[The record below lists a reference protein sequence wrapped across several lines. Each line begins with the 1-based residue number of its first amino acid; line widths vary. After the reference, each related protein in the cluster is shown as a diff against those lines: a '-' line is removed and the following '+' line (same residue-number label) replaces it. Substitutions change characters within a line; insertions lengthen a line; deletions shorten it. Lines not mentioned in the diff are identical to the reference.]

1 MRNNGLVLRTLGLAT
16 LKTTLDC
23 QSCKTWSTSP
33 IQRNSSLKFKK
44 GDKAMSLK
52 TALFLSV
59 KIIALTVV
67 LFICWS
73 FAGSVVGL

>member
-1 MRNNGLVLRTLGLAT
+1 
-16 LKTTLDC
+16 
-23 QSCKTWSTSP
+23 
-33 IQRNSSLKFKK
+33 
-44 GDKAMSLK
+44 MSLK